1 MLCSNVPLLNS
12 LSAKKKKEEK
22 KKKKR
27 KEKKKKKV
35 YIVEIVLES
44 KNGRYISKE
53 EGCSQA

>member
-12 LSAKKKKEEK
+12 LSAKEK
-22 KKKKR
+22 KK
-27 KEKKKKKV
+27 

-44 KNGRYISKE
+44 KNGRHITKE

>member
-12 LSAKKKKEEK
+12 LSAKKKRRGKKRK
-22 KKKKR
+22 KKK
-27 KEKKKKKV
+27 

>member
-12 LSAKKKKEEK
+12 LSAKKKE
-22 KKKKR
+22 KKKR
-27 KEKKKKKV
+27 KKNTKKK

-44 KNGRYISKE
+44 KNGRYIFKE

>member
-12 LSAKKKKEEK
+12 LSAKRKEKRKKKEK
-22 KKKKR
+22 K
-27 KEKKKKKV
+27 

>member
-1 MLCSNVPLLNS
+1 VL
-12 LSAKKKKEEK
+12 KKKEEE
-22 KKKKR
+22 R
-27 KEKKKKKV
+27 KEKKK